1 MPYNIIN
8 EQPIKNITEL
18 GNVIGQNY
26 KHNNLLFR
34 GHDKIIKE
42 NVLPTLYRE
51 LYGEKNIKK
60 YRKKNS
66 NFFKKAEVL
75 SNYLL
80 INKFDEKSNEYQAK
94 RIFNVRNKNIKQ
106 MSASEMLQQSGVS
119 SFLLDVSMS
128 HINGLFFACNQ
139 IDRFTGKNNKDE
151 EHCELLIFDLS
162 KLKIKAPDFT
172 AENFIKKSINENF
185 NDLFLWDSMNSP
197 SIQEYWG
204 DTKIMDAGA
213 NTQNS
218 KYIWGSYKS
227 FCSLN
232 YDKII
237 IDGEHKK
244 TILIELKNDF
254 EKEEHL
260 MYPHDLVYRIAQ
272 EILCKNNPDIEND
285 RLPIIK
291 TKNKKTISTPLIFV
305 APDVPPQ
312 DMECVL
318 SCHIPTL
325 KHTTKECFV
334 NCDWASA
341 IEFSKN
347 LQELIQST
355 TPELKLSNE
364 MKKVINEIMMILNI
378 GCLSA
383 MKMDQ
388 VEISELLF
396 ETILNLKQLN
406 GYERPLT
413 AYDFIVEILMNSE
426 EKIMKAY
433 NITSI
438 EEVNE
443 KSNAEIIR
451 VYREHGM
458 DEDGNIINQYNRMRW
473 PLLKTFSESKNL
485 QSYFKNYKIEGPIQ
499 KIIHKYIKKETK
511 GNLEPLEIYKLI
523 KEADKT
529 DRQQLL
535 KNEKSKT

>member
-26 KHNNLLFR
+26 KHNDLLFR

-60 YRKKNS
+60 YRRKNIS
-66 NFFKKAEVL
+66 FLKKAEVL
-75 SNYLL
+75 SNYSL
-80 INKFDEKSNEYQAK
+80 IHKFDEKNNEYQAK
-94 RIFNVRNKNIKQ
+94 RIFNAHNKNIEQ

-119 SFLLDVSMS
+119 SFLLDVSIS

-162 KLKIKAPDFT
+162 KFKIKIPDFN

-185 NDLFLWDSMNSP
+185 NDLFLWDSINSP

-213 NTQNS
+213 NAQNS

-260 MYPHDLVYRIAQ
+260 MYPHDLVYRVAQ
-272 EILCKNNPDIEND
+272 EILCKNNPDIESD

-291 TKNKKTISTPLIFV
+291 TKNKKTTLTPLIFTV
-305 APDVPPQ
+305 PDAPPQ

-318 SCHIPTL
+318 SYNIPTL
-325 KHTTKECFV
+325 KHTIKEFFV
-334 NCDWASA
+334 NCDWAST

-347 LQELIQST
+347 LQELIQTT

-364 MKKVINEIMMILNI
+364 MKKVINEIMIILNM

-383 MKMDQ
+383 IKMDQ
-388 VEISELLF
+388 AEISESLF
-396 ETILNLKQLN
+396 KTILNLKQLN
-406 GYERPLT
+406 DYGFALT
-413 AYDFIVEILMNSE
+413 TYDFIVEILMNSE

-443 KSNAEIIR
+443 KSNAEIISP
-451 VYREHGM
+451 YSANTM
-458 DEDGNIINQYNRMRW
+458 DENGNIINEYDNIRW
-473 PLLKTFSESKNL
+473 SALRVFSEAKTL
-485 QSYFKNYKIEGPIQ
+485 QYYFKNYKIEGPIQ
-499 KIIHKYIKKETK
+499 KTIHKCIKETK
-511 GNLEPLEIYKLI
+511 GNLEPLEIYKFI
-523 KEADKT
+523 KETDKT
-529 DRQQLL
+529 HRQQLL